1 MTSLR
6 LKVHSALLSRG
17 WALDIRFRS
26 SEGRCTARNSLSSTN
41 YRRCLQ
47 DELAYSVCLK
57 TLDSLKIEKFRL
69 FLHYRIPSSSDHHPL
84 QGARR
89 QGAQCRSAITS

>member
-26 SEGRCTARNSLSSTN
+26 SEGRCTARNSLSSV
-41 YRRCLQ
+41 Q
-47 DELAYSVCLK
+47 IIDGVCK
-57 TLDSLKIEKFRL
+57 MS
-69 FLHYRIPSSSDHHPL
+69 
-84 QGARR
+84 
-89 QGAQCRSAITS
+89 